1 MLKDE
6 DYKVRIVAVW
16 ALGNSGDKL
25 AIEPLNKLLI
35 NEKGRIKM
43 EVWAAL
49 KKIKKKSSLK

>member
-1 MLKDE
+1 M
-6 DYKVRIVAVW
+6 AVW